1 MPAPSSAVAVVAA
14 MGELLELAAR
24 GGEGR
29 GGGHAAPAYRGVRC
43 CCCLGGVFMDP
54 TFSIVGGGSGG
65 GDGG

>member
-29 GGGHAAPAYRGVRC
+29 GGGHAAPAYRGVRF
-43 CCCLGGVFMDP
+43 CCCLGGMDP